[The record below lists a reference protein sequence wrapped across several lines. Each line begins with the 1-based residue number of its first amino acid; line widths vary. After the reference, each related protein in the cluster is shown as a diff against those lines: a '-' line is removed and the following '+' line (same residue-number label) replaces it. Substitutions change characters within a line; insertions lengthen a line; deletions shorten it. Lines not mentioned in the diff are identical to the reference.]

1 MLLRCSIVLFVCISQ
16 LSSLV
21 HHVQYNNLKEFDEVI
36 QQIENTPE
44 VARTF
49 GGLISLAILFYVRDD
64 QWMQGGA
71 WKALYY
77 TIKAAEFME
86 NRYDLSSDRNLRFS
100 LTMHRNRILFS
111 LGRYTEVIESLDSF
125 YLQQKRLLKSAAH
138 DFRLAQILF
147 MHGEAHLSSGN
158 YSAAR
163 ESFMGSIK
171 HSPCFHQAYFKLAQS
186 LSMNS
191 ADSSEIL
198 NFLRESTERIIGR
211 IFLEKKTNRII
222 YREGQVI
229 ICEAV
234 DNEANTLDDLYRFST
249 ISSGKVKSE
258 IELNAVNKQQQL
270 RLVLSTFHWTLFHIF
285 EIQKDYQRAWYHMQ
299 QMRYLERFRLL
310 GSAVY
315 NLSSN
320 VESARYAL
328 TQFGPDYWPKTKA
341 QWIGLADKTPV
352 FIVGFFRSGSTLLES
367 LLDTHSNVWGMG
379 ENSLLTYQ
387 LLEMQNDLTAL
398 SGLDGTPQMW
408 TEQLSKVLQRHA
420 TAIVTGM
427 RAKYREHLLGLSL
440 FNDTSLE
447 NLYRWQENVNESSP
461 RIDRIVDKMLL
472 NYRNI
477 PLIHLLFPEAIIL
490 HTVRDPLDT
499 LLSCMKNRFGDF
511 SVYSLEFRTL
521 VYEYVVYLEVIDHYR
536 RILPSF
542 PYKTG
547 RRKALVDVRYEE
559 IVANPKKMVRRLL
572 GLLELPSSFE
582 IREVE
587 GFYEQRRH
595 VKTASFLQVKQPIYE
610 RSVGN
615 WKNYERQLEQTLIPE
630 LAHALQKLKI
640 SGSLPFLNDRPG
652 APRMN
657 WNLDPNF
664 NYTDMIEKLR

>member
-1 MLLRCSIVLFVCISQ
+1 
-16 LSSLV
+16 
-21 HHVQYNNLKEFDEVI
+21 
-36 QQIENTPE
+36 
-44 VARTF
+44 
-49 GGLISLAILFYVRDD
+49 
-64 QWMQGGA
+64 
-71 WKALYY
+71 
-77 TIKAAEFME
+77 
-86 NRYDLSSDRNLRFS
+86 
-100 LTMHRNRILFS
+100 
-111 LGRYTEVIESLDSF
+111 
-125 YLQQKRLLKSAAH
+125 
-138 DFRLAQILF
+138 
-147 MHGEAHLSSGN
+147 
-158 YSAAR
+158 
-163 ESFMGSIK
+163 
-171 HSPCFHQAYFKLAQS
+171 
-186 LSMNS
+186 
-191 ADSSEIL
+191 
-198 NFLRESTERIIGR
+198 
-211 IFLEKKTNRII
+211 
-222 YREGQVI
+222 
-229 ICEAV
+229 
-234 DNEANTLDDLYRFST
+234 
-249 ISSGKVKSE
+249 
-258 IELNAVNKQQQL
+258 
-270 RLVLSTFHWTLFHIF
+270 
-285 EIQKDYQRAWYHMQ
+285 
-299 QMRYLERFRLL
+299 
-310 GSAVY
+310 
-315 NLSSN
+315 
-320 VESARYAL
+320 
-328 TQFGPDYWPKTKA
+328 
-341 QWIGLADKTPV
+341 
-352 FIVGFFRSGSTLLES
+352 
-367 LLDTHSNVWGMG
+367 
-379 ENSLLTYQ
+379 
-387 LLEMQNDLTAL
+387 
-398 SGLDGTPQMW
+398 
-408 TEQLSKVLQRHA
+408 
-420 TAIVTGM
+420 M
-427 RAKYREHLLGLSL
+427 RAKYKEHLLGLSL

-447 NLYRWQENVNESSP
+447 NLYKWQENVNESSP

-542 PYKTG
+542 PYQTG

-664 NYTDMIEKLR
+664 NYTDLIEKLR